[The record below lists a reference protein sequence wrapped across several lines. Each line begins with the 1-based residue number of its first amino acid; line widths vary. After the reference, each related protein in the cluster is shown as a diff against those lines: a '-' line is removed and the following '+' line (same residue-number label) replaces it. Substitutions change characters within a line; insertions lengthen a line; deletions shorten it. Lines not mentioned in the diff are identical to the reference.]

1 MFFSS
6 SFYEQFFF
14 YASEKRFN
22 GLYTPLVDV
31 YILLKVALLR
41 AADFLTSLLHHK
53 IKEGLIV
60 PKSVFLKPL

>member
-1 MFFSS
+1 MNS
-6 SFYEQFFF
+6 SFFMLQK
-14 YASEKRFN
+14 KRFN